1 MIKVGEFYTKLRS
14 IKVPLRAIFFIAMLT
29 FTFQNCGNVKLNSI
43 MDTNG
48 SLGQVPPKPS
58 FLKAPTAD
66 TTVFRAVFM
75 LDMSFS
81 MIGDVCTG
89 SQVDMFNVVPDRMY
103 NDCSE
108 PSGVDYNVKR
118 LKLARKWIEDT
129 VQAIRSR
136 PEYNPNE
143 TLKIMIVPFSGPGAN
158 AYLVGTDSKF
168 SEALRFVDVN
178 SALLLLEK
186 LEVVNNCYMTG
197 SDCSVPE
204 SITTVQPGWT
214 WAQGQ
219 SSGFMGTSVP
229 LNGLKRIVDSLNLEM
244 TALGPLKS
252 RSRFEIVYLSDGVPK
267 PRVDHMIKA
276 AQIVWEYS
284 ARQNSCISTCSDAYR
299 DKILYGNAGNSC
311 SSCFGILSST
321 TLMQNDVGCDP
332 GDEGCMRDAFTEGV
346 DRFWG
351 DAKDN
356 DLLTIF
362 RQLNSVKNIFL
373 VQNSSVQFRHSF
385 VRIDAAET
393 SRKTIAS
400 DLNDNFNWIERS
412 KKAFGNNFRYAV
424 VTTDELPFGLFPDIG
439 SSDSYQLKHIVAVN
453 LTSRVNTNGALEIDS
468 DADGL
473 FDSQETAAISNTNPQ
488 NARSNGYCLDSITFK
503 MQGCVRVS
511 CDPQVDED
519 GDGLNECEEKT
530 VGTSPLDFDTDDD
543 GIPDGLEVIFGYNA
557 MVNDRFKDNNF
568 DGKSNYINFENGLVP
583 MTQIEQ
589 VSSDYLSRVGV
600 QYVGVKTI
608 INSLGQRVQVAGYAI
623 QLHSL
628 PLLFPK
634 VINSEMAMYKSLLKN
649 PESRWPFTLSGSN
662 HSAGHNYIYILAK
675 VENAQNPKDFY
686 WVHKRIDA
694 PYGRPVMVDFDL
706 DLLDYIIVPDPQW
719 TGEAQQ

>member
-1 MIKVGEFYTKLRS
+1 MKKLGEFYTKLRS
-14 IKVPLRAIFFIAMLT
+14 FKVPLRAIFFIAMLT
-29 FTFQNCGNVKLNSI
+29 FTFQNCGNVKLNSV
-43 MDTNG
+43 MTNG

-81 MIGDVCTG
+81 MIGDVCSG
-89 SQVDMFNVVPDRMY
+89 SLVDMVNVVPDRMY
-103 NDCSE
+103 NNCSE

-118 LKLARKWIEDT
+118 LKLTRKWIEQT
-129 VQAIRSR
+129 VDSIRSR

-143 TLKIMIVPFSGPGAN
+143 TFKVMIVPFSGPGAN
-158 AYLVGTDSKF
+158 NYLVGTDTKF
-168 SEALRFVDVN
+168 AEALRFVDVN
-178 SALLLLEK
+178 SALILLDK

-197 SDCSVPE
+197 SDCTIPQNIRDAQPSWNWSYGE
-204 SITTVQPGWT
+204 S
-214 WAQGQ
+214 
-219 SSGFMGTSVP
+219 SSFMGTSVP
-229 LNGLKRIVDSLNLEM
+229 LNGLKRIIDSLNLEM

-252 RSRFEIVYLSDGVPK
+252 RSRFELVYLSDGVPK
-267 PRVDHMIKA
+267 PRVEHMMKA
-276 AQIVWEYS
+276 AQIVWDHNQ
-284 ARQNSCISTCSDAYR
+284 RQNSCSSTCSDAYR
-299 DKILYGNAGNSC
+299 DRILYGSSGGGSC
-311 SSCFGILSST
+311 SNCFDILSST
-321 TLMQNDVGCDP
+321 TLLQNDSECEV
-332 GDEGCMRDAFTEGV
+332 GDEECMRDAFTLGV

-351 DAKDN
+351 DAKEN
-356 DLLTIF
+356 DLLTVF
-362 RQLNSVKNIFL
+362 RHLNNVKNIFL

-385 VRIDAAET
+385 VRIDAAEPE
-393 SRKTIAS
+393 RKTMAS

-412 KKAFGNNFRYAV
+412 KKAFANNFRYAV
-424 VTTDELPFGLFPDIG
+424 VNTDELPFGLFPDIG
-439 SSDSYQLKHIVAVN
+439 SSDSYQLKHIVALN
-453 LTSRVNTNGALEIDS
+453 LTTRVNTSGALEIDS

-473 FDSQETAAISNTNPQ
+473 FDSQETSVISNTNPQ

-589 VSSDYLSRVGV
+589 VNSDYLSHVGV

-608 INSLGQRVQVAGYAI
+608 VNSLGQRVQVAGYAI
-623 QLHSL
+623 QLHAL

-634 VINSEMAMYKSLLKN
+634 VVSTESPMYKSLTKN
-649 PESRWPFTLSGSN
+649 TESRWPFTLSGSN
-662 HSAGHNYIYILAK
+662 HNAGHNFIYILGK

-719 TGEAQQ
+719 TGEVQQ